1 MDLINN
7 VLLWGGDV
15 AASLW
20 QGTKDVLGAIF
31 SILGDWLG
39 PVLSWLLALLN
50 PICTKLADIC
60 YAVLSPLPVWA
71 GLTIISAVTG
81 VLMLGVFRYTS
92 NQTAIKKVKD
102 DIKANLLC
110 LKLYKDSLGVMFRA
124 QAGLVWAAARQM
136 RYMMFPFLVMLPPM
150 LLMLAQMCVRH
161 KWRPLRTG
169 ERMNIEMTLEGAS
182 VDPTDVTLEPSP
194 AVIVEA
200 GPVAGDEKVVWR
212 VRGGEPG
219 RHLLEFALAGAT
231 IEKEIVIGNEFGP
244 VSVKRMVAGWTSQLF
259 HPIESLLV
267 GGGGVKSIELL
278 YPGGDSW
285 FHGPTWW
292 VVTFFVISMIFALIF
307 KPFFKVTF

>member
-15 AASLW
+15 VASLW
-20 QGTKDVLGAIF
+20 QGIKDVLGAIF
-31 SILGDWLG
+31 SILGDWAG

-50 PICTKLADIC
+50 PICAKLADVC

-136 RYMMFPFLVMLPPM
+136 RYMLFPFLVMLPPM
-150 LLMLAQMCVRH
+150 LLMLAQMGVRYQ
-161 KWRPLRTG
+161 WRPLQTG
-169 ERMNIEMTLEGAS
+169 ERMNIEMTLADAL
-182 VDPTDVTLEPSP
+182 VDPTDVALKPS
-194 AVIVEA
+194 AGMIVEA
-200 GPVAGDEKVVWR
+200 GPVAGDKKVVWR

-219 RHLLEFALAGAT
+219 RHLLEFVLAGAT
-231 IEKEIVIGNEFGP
+231 VEKEIVIGNEFGP
-244 VSVKRMVAGWTSQLF
+244 VSAKRMVAGWTSQLF
-259 HPIESLLV
+259 HPIETLLV
-267 GGGGVKSIELL
+267 AGGGVSSIELF

-285 FHGPTWW
+285 FSGPTWW
-292 VVTFFVISMIFALIF
+292 MLSFFVISMAFALIF
-307 KPFFKVTF
+307 KPLFKVTF